1 MSSTYPMG
9 FPPKYSGWKGKLFY
23 QVIASIQKNTRS
35 ASILSVNQLRKALP
49 LKIYRKEIHNISGQT
64 YPKSCNARTSTK
76 LRDFETPGNTVV
88 SETNK
93 SFTNGLVNIIDSNLT
108 TLTGENG
115 SCNNPTGCNFSPQIN
130 ARRRCRSAGMTPRKF
145 NTARNNDTYSSS
157 TQQYLIS
164 RNRTIK
170 QNEYNY
176 IRKGNSG
183 YIPGPG
189 LAASNVYS
197 PSGLTH
203 CSLPLISP
211 ENGNNVI
218 QYRFINK
225 VLYTATIPTG
235 YYDVASLNAAFQAQQ
250 IINKTYLVG
259 PDGNKVFLLN
269 ISYDT
274 QTKSVVLI
282 SNVASNASY
291 PAGIYNSPNEAT
303 WNTTMDYPDTDPVI
317 TSANIGTPEF
327 GATYFV
333 ISAIDNFS
341 FLVGFF
347 PGTYSS
353 GVNNKSSFEGT
364 LVSSYVPLHYKPNNP
379 GFGVQGAVDSS
390 TRTHREKYNTITT
403 AASGLRSAYGNAAA
417 NALSYGVSEQAYT
430 IKSAVGDKV
439 VFTPVINPKTGELC
453 RKRYI
458 YRM

>member
-23 QVIASIQKNTRS
+23 EVIASIQKNTRNAS
-35 ASILSVNQLRKALP
+35 ALSLNQLRKALP
-49 LKIYRKEIHNISGQT
+49 LKIYRKEIHNIGGQT
-64 YPKSCNARTSTK
+64 NPKVCNPRTSTK
-76 LRDFETPGNTVV
+76 ISDFDTPGNTIV
-88 SETNK
+88 SETRK

-115 SCNNPTGCNFSPQIN
+115 SCNNPTGCNFSPQVN

-157 TQQYLIS
+157 TQQYLTS

-197 PSGLTH
+197 PNGLSH

-218 QYRFINK
+218 QYRFIDK
-225 VLYTATIPTG
+225 VLYTATIPRG

-250 IINKTYLVG
+250 IINKTYLIG

-282 SNVASNASY
+282 ANTASNTSY
-291 PAGIYNSPNEAT
+291 PSGIYSAPAGT
-303 WNTTMDYPDTDPVI
+303 WNTTVNYPSTDPII
-317 TSANIGTPEF
+317 TSANIGTPQF
-327 GATYFV
+327 GATYFI
-333 ISAIDNFS
+333 ISASDNFS

-379 GFGVQGAVDSS
+379 EFGVQGAVDSS
-390 TRTHREKYNTITT
+390 TRTHRAKYNTITT

-430 IKSAVGDKV
+430 IKSAVGDKI
-439 VFTPVINPKTGELC
+439 VFTPVINPTTGQLC
-453 RKRYI
+453 KKRYI

>member
-23 QVIASIQKNTRS
+23 EVIASIQKNTRN
-35 ASILSVNQLRKALP
+35 ASTLSLNQLRKALP
-49 LKIYRKEIHNISGQT
+49 LKIYRKEIHNIGGQT
-64 YPKSCNARTSTK
+64 NPKVCNPRTSTK
-76 LRDFETPGNTVV
+76 ISDFDTPGNTIV

-115 SCNNPTGCNFSPQIN
+115 SCNNPTGCNFSPQVN

-157 TQQYLIS
+157 TQQYLTS

-197 PSGLTH
+197 PNGLSH

-211 ENGNNVI
+211 ENRNNTITYIWVDTNI
-218 QYRFINK
+218 
-225 VLYTATIPTG
+225 YTATIPSG
-235 YYDVASLNAAFQAQQ
+235 YYDVASFNAAFQAQQ

-259 PDGNKVFLLN
+259 PDSNKVFLLN

-282 SNVASNASY
+282 ANPVNQTIY
-291 PAGIYNSPNEAT
+291 PSGFYERPEDAEWSPEVN
-303 WNTTMDYPDTDPVI
+303 YPPGQTRE
-317 TSANIGTPEF
+317 TS
-327 GATYFV
+327 FV
-333 ISAIDNFS
+333 ILADDNFS

-347 PGTYSS
+347 PGTYS
-353 GVNNKSSFEGT
+353 GGLNNKSSFEGT
-364 LVSSYVPLHYKPNNP
+364 LVSSYVPLYYKPNNP
-379 GFGVQGAVDSS
+379 EFGVQGAVDSS
-390 TRTHREKYNTITT
+390 TRTHRAKYNTITT